1 MNSCFPSHLLKWVWE
16 RTKENAKCPCF
27 FWNYALYRYIFLA
40 FKYIMRVYVS
50 GKKLWSMD
58 SSLFYKVWFLSL
70 QHRVRE
76 CQDKLLEI
84 DIPGKQ
90 KNHLIQCFAGF
101 STEAVTHNTCHG
113 CHSKCYDCQG
123 AQMQTTD
130 QLFWYT
136 PISIKVA
143 SEKNDACCMIHVS
156 SPAVHYC
163 SKSSK
168 LCACKEPRNL
178 ESKCCWRFY
187 PTSAEH

>member
-27 FWNYALYRYIFLA
+27 FWNYALYIFLA

-90 KNHLIQCFAGF
+90 KIHLIQCFAGF
-101 STEAVTHNTCHG
+101 STEAVTPVMVVTV
-113 CHSKCYDCQG
+113 SVTTVKVLKCKQ
-123 AQMQTTD
+123 QTNFFGIHLF
-130 QLFWYT
+130 QLRLLLRRMMLAAWSMFHRLQC
-136 PISIKVA
+136 IIVA
-143 SEKNDACCMIHVS
+143 SLVNYV
-156 SPAVHYC
+156 PA
-163 SKSSK
+163 KS
-168 LCACKEPRNL
+168 L
-178 ESKCCWRFY
+178 E
-187 PTSAEH
+187 T